1 MRITTPLHPPSFLT
15 HRPQLLQRGVPFCSA
30 RNRTTSP
37 RKKRQRHKVE
47 RADIS
52 GGIFLWQI
60 VHTSLRCVCRCRVFV
75 GSGAVVLLALVLRA
89 LAISRRPLQILEVRF
104 TNGLLRLSFLSIH
117 TILSQVLKIFLT
129 HFCLVHAQFER
140 SKRRQ
145 HYIVV
150 PVPFAYTHSACCN
163 HIRCGDL
170 FFNFWNI
177 VLVPVVCPCLDFA
190 LQRQA
195 YSF

>member
-1 MRITTPLHPPSFLT
+1 MLSLVLIVTVTCSHSLFVQTTSFAIFSCAHHNPLHPPSFLT

-37 RKKRQRHKVE
+37 RKKQQRHKVE

-104 TNGLLRLSFLSIH
+104 TNGQLRLSFFSIH
-117 TILSQVLKIFLT
+117 TMLSQVLKIF
-129 HFCLVHAQFER
+129 
-140 SKRRQ
+140 
-145 HYIVV
+145 
-150 PVPFAYTHSACCN
+150 
-163 HIRCGDL
+163 
-170 FFNFWNI
+170 
-177 VLVPVVCPCLDFA
+177 
-190 LQRQA
+190 
-195 YSF
+195 